1 MNLPIHKIETVHG
14 CLHGPGTAI
23 RSDPTNCRPTQANP
37 MLCCHVGTRVGS
49 SGLKIGSN
57 TRAVS
62 KAPAWLA
69 RDRQC
74 YDCNQALPLQGAGVA
89 LSKGR
94 ARVEQGSS

>member
-1 MNLPIHKIETVHG
+1 
-14 CLHGPGTAI
+14 
-23 RSDPTNCRPTQANP
+23 

-74 YDCNQALPLQGAGVA
+74 YFYDCNQALPLQGAGVA
-89 LSKGR
+89 PSKGR
-94 ARVEQGSS
+94 ARVELGDAKDQPEHVFGWSSSEESSPRFSFGVH